1 MFYSNDEELPRTRS
15 GSSVPGQLLSTE
27 ELGRVSNI
35 DAGERLRQASLGGAD
50 EKVLEVSLPSLVKTS
65 GMVSMAS
72 KLGVAAAAMTP
83 TELFRLA
90 DKDNSGSISRDEFE
104 ELHKLVVADAQRDAA
119 KLIEQS
125 ARTTRAKRK
134 NKALFGFSCVLFLS
148 LVTSVFANLGMIY
161 WIVNTQVRTEADESS
176 ATLTAKDT
184 NGTVVKVATA
194 QQSVPLRLAPLL
206 PIDTLA
212 EVKTLTLTRPSD
224 ANASEVVV
232 EAHAIDA
239 VSWHSQTKVD
249 FHTARGMTI
258 EVADGAATLRNSAGA
273 TAPICS
279 AEASCSAFQAS
290 GIDVDAL
297 DAEMD
302 ALLGVETDDEG
313 RRLAPHMPHDWD
325 TGQWDVCGSPSR
337 ESLNGFTDKPIH
349 GHIDGTSLYPEAMG
363 GNQFVTKPD
372 RTKIGLAEGA
382 APTKSVIAKTDAL
395 GTVDLIE
402 TDTTGHLLTQA
413 RLPWAL
419 SEREIDQ
426 VTAVVTELAAN
437 GGFALTDQ
445 MAAQGL
451 TEAVAQSKTRLE
463 TADQMGGGR
472 RRLADRRSLGMG
484 LDRLGTQVKEA
495 LGGSEWTKHAEGMGA
510 CSVGRKIDDLEEE
523 VARSPPDRRS
533 LKEEVASS
541 PGSDGYSGAAGD
553 GAQCATGLTDQIDEL
568 VRVAGTLST
577 ELERSVFVNEGIIA
591 ILEVVKEG
599 AFINELTNAVG
610 MLAQANKLGAG
621 LKSRP
626 DGRGGLDYPG
636 NSAHSWQG
644 DIHGQTHNAGII
656 GMLEMQSVNQIMT
669 MLEKAVGDLVV
680 KYDPAAS
687 GSGFSARSGPEAVMD
702 RLGFGIDPADEVG
715 AVNGML
721 AQGNA
726 NTQNIKGHGGSGR
739 RLADRRSLG
748 MGLDRLG
755 TQFHAG
761 GAIKAGA
768 ANKYAMARNKRGF
781 TDNRNSIVAASV
793 VPLAASLSQQ
803 LTQSLTTPALMGQL
817 QGAINSRRRLKDH
830 DTGSGKPHYPP
841 WGLEL
846 TQLTKA
852 SLVNAVNVL
861 EGRTGLALM
870 AGTRGEG
877 GHVRRMSFD
886 KMAQGIDWGEVKLQ
900 GEVSEEILK
909 QMNVELDRVTASAR
923 EMQGVRLSVDGTYE
937 LTADG
942 FALDHLGRPP
952 SGCTRHEN
960 GLLTWGEDCDDGAY
974 ISTDT
979 TGHAVTTDPWDK
991 AVSTDTTGHDVSTD
1005 TTGHLIHSGGSS
1017 STGSAGV
1024 VNSDTDPQIESLDT
1038 TGVLSSDDAH
1048 DMVHFEDS
1056 WPGSDGR

>member
-1 MFYSNDEELPRTRS
+1 MPYSNDEELPRTRS

-50 EKVLEVSLPSLVKTS
+50 ETVLEVSLPSLVKTS

-72 KLGVAAAAMTP
+72 KLGMAAAAMTP
-83 TELFRLA
+83 SELFRLA

-134 NKALFGFSCVLFLS
+134 QKALFGFSCVLFLS

-302 ALLGVETDDEG
+302 ALLGVETDAEG

-325 TGQWDVCGSPSR
+325 TGRDVHGRTCDIYQ
-337 ESLNGFTDKPIH
+337 LNGFLAETLFDEM
-349 GHIDGTSLYPEAMG
+349 DAVQY
-363 GNQFVTKPD
+363 VTRPD

-402 TDTTGHLLTQA
+402 TDATGHLLTQA

-426 VTAVVTELAAN
+426 VTAVTTELAAN
-437 GGFALTDQ
+437 GGFALT
-445 MAAQGL
+445 
-451 TEAVAQSKTRLE
+451 EAVAKSKTRLADAE
-463 TADQMGGGR
+463 LGAISTALTGQGFEGGGR

-523 VARSPPDRRS
+523 VASPSDRRS

-591 ILEVVKEG
+591 ILEVAKEG
-599 AFINELTNAVG
+599 AFISELTNAVG
-610 MLAQANKLGAG
+610 MLAQANQLGAG

-626 DGRGGLDYPG
+626 DGRGFGLDYPG
-636 NSAHSWQG
+636 ETWQG
-644 DIHGQTHNAGII
+644 DVHGQL
-656 GMLEMQSVNQIMT
+656 LEMQLVNRIMT

-702 RLGFGIDPADEVG
+702 RLGFGIDPEDEV
-715 AVNGML
+715 VTISRLFTRND
-721 AQGNA
+721 
-726 NTQNIKGHGGSGR
+726 GGSGR

-755 TQFHAG
+755 TQFRPTRDIKP
-761 GAIKAGA
+761 GAS
-768 ANKYAMARNKRGF
+768 NKYAMARNKRGF

-852 SLVNAVNVL
+852 SLVNAINVL
-861 EGRTGLALM
+861 EARTGLALM

-877 GHVRRMSFD
+877 GHVRRVSFE

-909 QMNVELDRVTASAR
+909 QMNVELDRITASAR
-923 EMQGVRLSVDGTYE
+923 EMQGVRLALDGTHE
-937 LTADG
+937 LIDA
-942 FALDHLGRPP
+942 ANRRPDITTGT
-952 SGCTRHEN
+952 GCTRHGDEN
-960 GLLTWGEDCDDGAY
+960 GLLTWGEDCDDGAH
-974 ISTDT
+974 IS

-991 AVSTDTTGHDVSTD
+991 ASTDTTGHDVSTD
-1005 TTGHLIHSGGSS
+1005 TPGHHIHAGGSS

-1024 VNSDTDPQIESLDT
+1024 VNTDADPQIESLDDT
-1038 TGVLSSDDAH
+1038 N
-1048 DMVHFEDS
+1048 
-1056 WPGSDGR
+1056 